1 MPNKFAVNSLE
12 TFLVAHFKLY
22 TKSKNK
28 IWNRLFY
35 LYFRSIKQE
44 NMKNK
49 ALLVGI
55 NKYPDPRNELRGC
68 VNDIL
73 DMEHFIADANK
84 VYPKQNIKKLTNKD
98 ATKKGILS
106 QLKWLIEGAE
116 AGDQLLFHYSGH
128 GAQAP
133 TKFTSLEK
141 DGLDEIICPYDFDGT
156 NNTSL
161 RDKEFA
167 QLFAAIPKG
176 VHFVWISDSCHAE
189 DLSRDPFIA
198 DEVNKLE
205 NTHYKQFRFFTG
217 LAHFENSEDE
227 AYDQANI
234 TIGKIAPI
242 ISPLNGALLSACQSH
257 ELSADAYINNR
268 FNGAFTHYLIEN
280 LNKYSETKNMKDVIA
295 LVNKDLA
302 KNGYDQNPQSEGLL
316 ENNFFFL

>member
-1 MPNKFAVNSLE
+1 
-12 TFLVAHFKLY
+12 
-22 TKSKNK
+22 
-28 IWNRLFY
+28 
-35 LYFRSIKQE
+35 
-44 NMKNK
+44 MKNK

-55 NKYPDPRNELRGC
+55 NKYLDPRNELRGC

-73 DMEHFIADANK
+73 EMEHFIAETNK
-84 VYPKQNIKKLTNKD
+84 VYSKQNIKKLTNKD
-98 ATKKGILS
+98 ATKKEIIT

-133 TKFTSLEK
+133 TKFNSLEK

-189 DLSRDPFIA
+189 DLSRDPFKV
-198 DEVNKLE
+198 DEEDFNAN
-205 NTHYKQFRFFTG
+205 NTHYRFFTG
-217 LAHFENSEDE
+217 LSHYEQEINEEGQKSD
-227 AYDQANI
+227 I
-234 TIGKIAPI
+234 TIGGIAPI

-257 ELSADAYINNR
+257 ELSADTYINKR
-268 FNGAFTHYLIEN
+268 FIGAFTHYLIEN
-280 LNKYSETKNMKDVIA
+280 LNKYSGNKNMRSIIG
-295 LVNKDLA
+295 LVNKDLE

-316 ENNFFFL
+316 ENKFFFL

>member
-1 MPNKFAVNSLE
+1 MN
-12 TFLVAHFKLY
+12 
-22 TKSKNK
+22 
-28 IWNRLFY
+28 
-35 LYFRSIKQE
+35 
-44 NMKNK
+44 NK

-73 DMEHFIADANK
+73 EMEHFIAEANK
-84 VYPKQNIKKLTNKD
+84 VYPKKNIKKLTNKE
-98 ATKKGILS
+98 ATKKEILI

-133 TKFTSLEK
+133 TLFNSLEK

-156 NNTSL
+156 NKTSL

-167 QLFAAIPKG
+167 QLFAGIPKG

-189 DLSRDPFIA
+189 DLSRDPFKL
-198 DEVNKLE
+198 DEEDFMAN
-205 NTHYKQFRFFTG
+205 NTHYRFFTG
-217 LAHFENSEDE
+217 LSHFDNSEDE
-227 AYDQANI
+227 ANDLAGI
-234 TIGKIAPI
+234 AIGKIAPI

-257 ELSADAYINNR
+257 ELSADTYINKR
-268 FNGAFTHYLIEN
+268 FIGAFTHYLIEN
-280 LNKYSETKNMKDVIA
+280 LNKYSDTKNMRSIIEI
-295 LVNKDLA
+295 VNKDLG

-316 ENNFFFL
+316 ENKFFFL

>member
-1 MPNKFAVNSLE
+1 
-12 TFLVAHFKLY
+12 
-22 TKSKNK
+22 
-28 IWNRLFY
+28 
-35 LYFRSIKQE
+35 
-44 NMKNK
+44 MKNK

-73 DMEHFIADANK
+73 EMEHFITETNK
-84 VYPKQNIKKLTNKD
+84 VYSKQNIKKITNKE
-98 ATKKGILS
+98 ATKKEILT

-189 DLSRDPFIA
+189 DLSRDPFKVHES
-198 DEVNKLE
+198 DFMSN
-205 NTHYKQFRFFTG
+205 NTHYRFFTG
-217 LAHFENSEDE
+217 LSHFDNSEDE
-227 AYDQANI
+227 ANDLAGI
-234 TIGKIAPI
+234 DIGKIAPI

-257 ELSADAYINNR
+257 ELSADTYINKR
-268 FNGAFTHYLIEN
+268 FIGAFTHYLIEN
-280 LNKYSETKNMKDVIA
+280 LNKYSDTKNMRSIIEI
-295 LVNKDLA
+295 VNKDLG

-316 ENNFFFL
+316 ENKSFFL

>member
-1 MPNKFAVNSLE
+1 MFIKFAVNSLE
-12 TFLVAHFKLY
+12 PFLAKAFKLPN
-22 TKSKNK
+22 KSKNK
-28 IWNRLFY
+28 IWNSVFY
-35 LYFRSIKQE
+35 FYFRCIKKE

-73 DMEHFIADANK
+73 EMEHFIAEANK
-84 VYPKQNIKKLTNKD
+84 VYPKKNIKKLTNKE
-98 ATKKGILS
+98 ATKKEILI

-141 DGLDEIICPYDFDGT
+141 DGLDEIICPYDYDGT

-167 QLFAAIPKG
+167 QLFTAIPKG

-189 DLSRDPFIA
+189 DLSRDPFKV
-198 DEVNKLE
+198 DEEDFNAN
-205 NTHYKQFRFFTG
+205 NTHYRFFTG
-217 LAHFENSEDE
+217 LSHFDNSEDE
-227 AYDQANI
+227 ANDLADI
-234 TIGKIAPI
+234 AIGKIAPI
-242 ISPLNGALLSACQSH
+242 IKPLNGALLSACQSH
-257 ELSADAYINNR
+257 QLSADTYINKR
-268 FNGAFTHYLIEN
+268 FIGAFTHYLIEN
-280 LNKYSETKNMKDVIA
+280 LNKHSDTKNMRSIIEI
-295 LVNKDLA
+295 VNKDLG

-316 ENNFFFL
+316 ENKFFFL

>member
-1 MPNKFAVNSLE
+1 
-12 TFLVAHFKLY
+12 
-22 TKSKNK
+22 
-28 IWNRLFY
+28 
-35 LYFRSIKQE
+35 
-44 NMKNK
+44 MKNK

-73 DMEHFIADANK
+73 EMEHFIAEANK
-84 VYPKQNIKKLTNKD
+84 VYSKQNIKKLTNKD
-98 ATKKGILS
+98 ATKKEIIT
-106 QLKWLIEGAE
+106 QIKWLIEGAE

-167 QLFAAIPKG
+167 QLFAGIPKG

-189 DLSRDPFIA
+189 DLSRDPFKL
-198 DEVNKLE
+198 DEEDFNAN
-205 NTHYKQFRFFTG
+205 NTHYRFFTG
-217 LAHFENSEDE
+217 LSHFDNSEDE
-227 AYDQANI
+227 ANDLADI
-234 TIGKIAPI
+234 AIGKIAPI
-242 ISPLNGALLSACQSH
+242 IKPLNGALLSACQSH
-257 ELSADAYINNR
+257 QLSADTYINKR
-268 FNGAFTHYLIEN
+268 FIGAFTHYLIEN
-280 LNKYSETKNMKDVIA
+280 LNKHSDAKNMRSIIEI
-295 LVNKDLA
+295 VNKDLG

-316 ENNFFFL
+316 ENKFFFL

>member
-1 MPNKFAVNSLE
+1 MN
-12 TFLVAHFKLY
+12 
-22 TKSKNK
+22 
-28 IWNRLFY
+28 
-35 LYFRSIKQE
+35 
-44 NMKNK
+44 NK

-73 DMEHFIADANK
+73 EMEHFIAEANK
-84 VYPKQNIKKLTNKD
+84 VYPKKNIKKLTNKE
-98 ATKKGILS
+98 ATKKEILI

-133 TKFTSLEK
+133 TLFNSLEK

-156 NNTSL
+156 NKTSL

-167 QLFAAIPKG
+167 QLFAGIPKG

-189 DLSRDPFIA
+189 DLSRDPF
-198 DEVNKLE
+198 KLNE
-205 NTHYKQFRFFTG
+205 EDFMANNTHYRFFTG
-217 LAHFENSEDE
+217 LSHFDNSEDE
-227 AYDQANI
+227 ANDLAGI
-234 TIGKIAPI
+234 AIGKIAPI

-257 ELSADAYINNR
+257 ELSADTYINKR
-268 FNGAFTHYLIEN
+268 FIGAFTHYLIEN
-280 LNKYSETKNMKDVIA
+280 LNKYSDTKNMRSIIEI
-295 LVNKDLA
+295 VNKDLG

-316 ENNFFFL
+316 ENKFFFL